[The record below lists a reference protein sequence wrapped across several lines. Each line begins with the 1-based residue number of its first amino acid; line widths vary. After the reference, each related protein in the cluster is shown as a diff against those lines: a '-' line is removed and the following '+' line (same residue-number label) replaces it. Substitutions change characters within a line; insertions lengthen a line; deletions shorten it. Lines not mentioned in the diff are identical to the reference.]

1 MLELRDVDVLEAA
14 FCQSVRNARWLG
26 GWLGPRT
33 TRSLRE
39 KLSDLCAICPEDG
52 DQDAR
57 AKLCWLTRTMA
68 GKISSKRGNPFSER
82 CPLAAALRA
91 DSFEVAEELWRAAP
105 RSWWAGGEALEQAA
119 HGQEQALP
127 WIERLLPHWHSKKF
141 NDGFVEQA
149 VSRALLKNRKGK
161 QLHCDALWQAMAE
174 KLSPKD
180 AFIAATRA
188 AGWGSGFEDWAKQ
201 SLARCP
207 EKAGELFMAA
217 VRYSN
222 AEGFSGTQCG
232 PWRGLWLGHLA
243 REATRPQLLFAIAW
257 PVADPIHH
265 RVAQEELRRRGEAE
279 MLSDDSEAVE
289 LILSECHNL
298 EFVYGHRGL
307 DPSQPQK
314 IREEAGRR
322 CSSADPL
329 AVASRILRSAGD
341 AGCERSLLE
350 MVRRPWATPARSAE
364 SPRSQRLAKDIST
377 LARGASESVG
387 THLRA
392 LAGLND
398 KAFDHYF
405 QELMARQQ
413 SSELAAACGA
423 PPTVS
428 LKAKAR
434 L

>member
-14 FCQSVRNARWLG
+14 FGQSVKKARWLG

-57 AKLCWLTRTMA
+57 AKLCGLALTMA
-68 GKISSKRGNPFSER
+68 GRIGPPKGNPLSER

-91 DSFEVAEELWRAAP
+91 ESFEVAEELWRGAP

-119 HGQEQALP
+119 RGQEQARS
-127 WIERLLPHWHSKKF
+127 WIERLLPHWHSKKN
-141 NDGFVEQA
+141 NDDFVEQA
-149 VSRALLKNRKGK
+149 LSRSLLNNKNGK
-161 QLHCDALWQAMAE
+161 ELHCDALWQAMVE
-174 KLSPKD
+174 KLSPKA

-188 AGWGSGFEDWAKQ
+188 AGWGNGFEDWAKQ

-207 EKAGELFMAA
+207 EKSGELFMAA
-217 VRYSN
+217 ARYSN
-222 AEGFSGTQCG
+222 AEGFSGKQGG
-232 PWRGLWLGHLA
+232 PWSAQWLGDLA
-243 REATRPQLLFAIAW
+243 REATRPQLLFAMAW

-265 RVAQEELRRRGEAE
+265 RVAQEELRRRGEDE
-279 MLSDDSEAVE
+279 MRSDDSEAVE
-289 LILSECHNL
+289 LILSECHHL
-298 EFVYGHRGL
+298 EFVYGHRGW
-307 DPSQPQK
+307 DPSEPQR
-314 IREEAGRR
+314 IREAAGRR
-322 CSSADPL
+322 CASADPL
-329 AVASRILRSAGD
+329 AVAARILRSAGD
-341 AGCERSLLE
+341 PRSERSLLE
-350 MVRRPWATPARSAE
+350 MARRPWATPPRRAE

-405 QELMARQQ
+405 QELMARHQ
-413 SSELAAACGA
+413 SSELAAACRA
-423 PPTVS
+423 PPAVS